1 MAAIDYVGIRNQ
13 LKTILESDSRLEGVR
28 VYVEEEPQIG
38 LSDVQKA
45 IAVFTDTRLPHSDQ
59 SISRGTR
66 TRYNLRMSLWT
77 VYFSMESY
85 QDACNGRDTLMGQ
98 LELVLMENRTV
109 AGKVTTS
116 WLEGGEMFSA
126 RAAQSSTFVAAAE
139 TVFVSEVSAI
149 SN

>member
-1 MAAIDYVGIRNQ
+1 MAAIDYAGIRDQ
-13 LKTILESDSRLEGVR
+13 LKSVLEADSRLEGVR

-45 IAVFTDTRLPHSDQ
+45 IAVFTYTRTASADQ
-59 SISRGTR
+59 NISRGTR

-85 QDACNGRDTLMGQ
+85 QDACNGRDAVIGQ
-98 LELVLMENRTV
+98 LELVLMENRTL
-109 AGKVTTS
+109 GGLVTAS
-116 WLEGGEMFSA
+116 WLEGGELFSA
-126 RAAQSSTFVAAAE
+126 RAPQGSTFVAAGE
-139 TVFVSEVSAI
+139 TIFVSEVSAI